1 MTSTL
6 DRPLTRPA
14 RRGPGHTAAHSAGR
28 SGPWLSRALRSR
40 GFRLPP
46 DWPFVALVAG
56 FPVWWALGVG
66 SFAIIIFSAP
76 MAVQLRRIRPLRVP
90 RGFALWLCFLLAV
103 VVSGLMLG
111 STAPDTL
118 PHSASSQLIA
128 YTLRLLG
135 YVAGAVLLL
144 YVGNMREHGLTEKRI
159 LFSLSTLF
167 IATVALGVAALLAP
181 SFQFT
186 SLFEALLPGS
196 LRHNGYVH
204 ILVHPGLAQN
214 QDVIGH
220 SAPRPKAPFE
230 YTNYWGNAFGL
241 LVVYFIVWMGRN
253 RLRRLWGLGVLAVAA
268 VPVVFSLNRG
278 LWIGLAIA
286 VLLLTLQLAVSGRL
300 AAVIG
305 LGAIACTLGFVFIA
319 SPLEAVV
326 QERLAN
332 PHSNDIR
339 SNLGTAA
346 IKGAFESPIVGWGTT
361 RQVRGS
367 HQSIAIGTSATCTN
381 CGNADIGSTGQF
393 WLTVFAQGILGV
405 TLYLGFFLSALW
417 FYRGDRT
424 PSGVAARMTI
434 LMSMW
439 FMFVYTGEGWALA
452 LQMIGVG
459 MLWRHKEEAA
469 A

>member
-6 DRPLTRPA
+6 DRPLPRPGS
-14 RRGPGHTAAHSAGR
+14 RGPGHTAAHSAGR

-66 SFAIIIFSAP
+66 SFAIMIFAVP
-76 MAVQLRRIRPLRVP
+76 MAVQLHRIRPLRVP

-118 PHSASSQLIA
+118 PHSAGSQLIA

-135 YVAGAVLLL
+135 YVAAAVLLL

-159 LFSLSTLF
+159 MFSLATLF
-167 IATVALGVAALLAP
+167 VVTVTLGLAALVAP

-220 SAPRPKAPFE
+220 SAPRPKAPYE
-230 YTNYWGNAFGL
+230 YTNGWGNAVGL
-241 LVVYFIVWMGRN
+241 LVVYFVVWIGRS
-253 RLRRLWGLGVLAVAA
+253 RLRRFWGLVVLGVAA

-286 VLLLTLQLAVSGRL
+286 ILLLAVQLAVSGRL

-305 LGAIACTLGFVFIA
+305 LGAVALTLGVVFVA
-319 SPLEAVV
+319 SPLETVV

-339 SNLGTAA
+339 SSLGQAA
-346 IKGAFESPIVGWGTT
+346 IKGAVESPIVGWGTT

-367 HQSIAIGTSATCTN
+367 HQSIAIGASADCAN

-393 WLTVFAQGILGV
+393 WLTLFAQGILGV
-405 TLYLGFFLSALW
+405 TLYLSFFLASLW
-417 FYRGDRT
+417 FYRGDRK

-439 FMFVYTGEGWALA
+439 FMFVYTGEGWPLA
-452 LQMIGVG
+452 IQMIGVG
-459 MLWRHKEEAA
+459 LLWRHKEESAA
-469 A
+469 